1 MSHSKI
7 LILDFGSQVTQLI
20 ARRVRE
26 AHVYCEVHPCD
37 VSEVWVREFAK
48 DGQLKGIILSGSHA
62 SVYEVDDRAP
72 DVVFELGLPVLGI
85 CYGMQTMAQQ
95 LGGKVEAGHT
105 REFGYAEVRAR
116 GHTAL
121 LKDIA
126 DFTTPEGHGMLKVWM
141 SHGDKV
147 TELPE
152 GFKLMASTD
161 SCPIAGFADETRHF
175 YGVQFHPEVTHTVQ
189 GRAMLN
195 RFVLDI
201 CKASPDWVM
210 GNYVEEAVARIREQ
224 VGNEEVILGLSGGVD
239 SSVAAALIHR
249 AIGDQLTCVFVDH
262 GLLRLN
268 EGDAVMEMFAG
279 QLHAKVIRVDAS
291 DLFLGKLA
299 GVSDPEAKR
308 KIIGAEF
315 VTVFKQE
322 AAKLKAGN
330 GGHKGATFLAQGTI
344 YPDVIE
350 SGGAKSKKAVTIKS
364 HHNVGG
370 LPEQLG
376 LKLLEPLRDLFKD
389 EVRELGVALGL
400 PHDMVYR
407 HPFPGPGLG
416 VRILG
421 EVKKEYADLLRRAD
435 AIFIE
440 ELRNTPFEGDASLVA
455 FGGTQAPRNW
465 YEATSQAFVVFLP
478 VKSVGVMGD
487 GRTYDY
493 VVALRA
499 VVTSDFMTAD
509 WAELPYALLKKVSGR
524 IINEV
529 RGINRVVLDV
539 SSKPPATIEWE

>member
-1 MSHSKI
+1 MTHDKV

-37 VSEVWVREFAK
+37 VSEDFVRVFAPK
-48 DGQLKGIILSGSHA
+48 AIILSGSHA
-62 SVYEVDDRAP
+62 STYEAQDLRAP
-72 DVVFELGLPVLGI
+72 QAVWDLAVPVLGI
-85 CYGMQTMAQQ
+85 CYGMFAMTVQ
-95 LGGKVEAGHT
+95 LGGQVEASTH
-105 REFGYAEVRAR
+105 REFGYAEARAH

-121 LKDIA
+121 LKDVQ
-126 DFTTPEGHGMLKVWM
+126 DFTNEQGHGLLKVWM

-147 TELPE
+147 TQLPP
-152 GFKLMASTD
+152 GFSLMASTP
-161 SCPIAGFADETRHF
+161 SCPIAGMADELRR
-175 YGVQFHPEVTHTVQ
+175 YYAVQFHPEVTHTVQ
-189 GRAMLN
+189 GAALLR
-195 RFVLDI
+195 RFVCDI
-201 CKASPDWVM
+201 AGAKPDWVM
-210 GNYVEEAVARIREQ
+210 RDYVQEAVARIREQ
-224 VGNEEVILGLSGGVD
+224 VGAEEVILGLSGGVD

-268 EGDAVMEMFAG
+268 EAAAVMEMFAG
-279 QLHAKVIRVDAS
+279 RLKAKVVHVDAS
-291 DLFLGKLA
+291 EQFLSQLK
-299 GVSDPEAKR
+299 GVVDPEAKR
-308 KIIGAEF
+308 KIIGREF
-315 VTVFKQE
+315 VEVFQAQAPLCKQ
-322 AAKLKAGN
+322 AKW
-330 GGHKGATFLAQGTI
+330 LAQGTI

-350 SGGAKSKKAVTIKS
+350 SGGAKGALNQKATTIKS

-370 LPEQLG
+370 LPEKLG
-376 LKLLEPLRDLFKD
+376 LKLLEPLRELFKD

-400 PHDMVYR
+400 PAEMVYR

-421 EVKKEYADLLRRAD
+421 EVKPEFADLLRRAD

-440 ELRNTPFEGDASLVA
+440 ELRATLDAAS
-455 FGGTQAPRNW
+455 GKSW
-465 YEATSQAFVVFLP
+465 YELTSQAFAVFLP

-487 GRTYDY
+487 GRTYDH

-499 VVTSDFMTAD
+499 VQTSDFMTAD
-509 WAELPYALLKKVSGR
+509 WAELPYSLLKKVSGR

-529 RGINRVVLDV
+529 RGINRVVYDV